1 MIHTFLSPIQRYYVA
16 GKAYLFESFFTQA
29 AMNERSVSVPA
40 VLHHSIRLG
49 CFFALRNLL
58 ESAIASTSSRRAPH
72 LRSAVRQM
80 MRDNDCDD
88 LAAFMASRP
97 ALRTRE
103 RRFAKGTLAPF
114 CSFTRTEVWRL
125 ASALASVLPHAAK
138 YHSSTFISEA
148 VTSKGDYVCV
158 DGHFN
163 NLNCLAIAVAH
174 LLTALFS
181 TDNFQNDNEE
191 EDETFRFEKVL
202 SMLAKEM
209 IAYISDNEDIGNG
222 KQHHDLLDS
231 ATIVLSLIVEKSPGD
246 LDYGSLKQWFPL
258 PIPLVHRAKYRFG
271 SKIEH
276 SKRFKL
282 LTLDSKSQMER
293 EAFSPNPHLVSVVP
307 LAN

>member
-1 MIHTFLSPIQRYYVA
+1 MTLSSRLLYYVL
-16 GKAYLFESFFTQA
+16 YPSIYSQT
-29 AMNERSVSVPA
+29 AMNENAVSVPT

-58 ESAIASTSSRRAPH
+58 ENAIASTSARRAPH
-72 LRSAVRQM
+72 LRSTVRQM

-103 RRFAKGTLAPF
+103 RRFAKRTRAF

-174 LLTALFS
+174 LLTALF
-181 TDNFQNDNEE
+181 NEE
-191 EDETFRFEKVL
+191 SREDEEQDERFCFEKVL

-222 KQHHDLLDS
+222 RQHHDLLDS
-231 ATIVLSLIVEKSPGD
+231 ATMI
-246 LDYGSLKQWFPL
+246 
-258 PIPLVHRAKYRFG
+258 R
-271 SKIEH
+271 
-276 SKRFKL
+276 
-282 LTLDSKSQMER
+282 
-293 EAFSPNPHLVSVVP
+293 
-307 LAN
+307 